1 MTGAKTTIIEVR
13 TSPHLH
19 GPLTVDKI
27 MRHVV
32 YAMLPLAAYAVWY
45 FGLSAAVLLA
55 VTTVGCVLAE
65 HVACR
70 LSGNRTTVN
79 DYSAAITGLLLGL
92 TLPPG
97 FPIWMAL
104 VGCAVAIL
112 PGKMLFGGLGSNV
125 FNPALVGR
133 AFLQAAFPV
142 AITAYTPGMVA
153 DRFQS
158 FIPSTWTMPLMK
170 PAGLTE
176 WLAAVR
182 VDGFSGAT
190 PLVALKFDHIYTD
203 PWPMFW
209 GQRAGSSGEL
219 PGFLILLCGAYLVVR
234 HMMDWRIPV
243 AMLGGAG
250 VTAAAF
256 HVANPAAYAD
266 AGFMLVTGGLMLGAT
281 FMATDPVASPVTP
294 RGMWIYGALMGL
306 LTILIRNLGG
316 LAEGVMYA
324 ILLGNAL
331 APLIDRLTP
340 PRPYG
345 ARKKAGAQ

>member
-1 MTGAKTTIIEVR
+1 MSATILEVR
-13 TSPHLH
+13 SSPHLH
-19 GPLTVDKI
+19 GSLSVDRI

-32 YAMLPLAAYAVWY
+32 YSLLPIAAYSVWH
-45 FGLSAAVLLA
+45 FGSSVAALLTL
-55 VTTVGCVLAE
+55 TTASCVFAE
-65 HVACR
+65 HAACR
-70 LSGNRTTVN
+70 LSRKSTTVN

-97 FPIWMAL
+97 FPLWMAV
-104 VGCAVAIL
+104 VGSLIAIL
-112 PGKMLFGGLGSNV
+112 PGKLLFGGLGTNV

-142 AITAYTPGMVA
+142 AITTYTPGLIA
-153 DRFQS
+153 SRFTG
-158 FIPSTWTMPLMK
+158 FIPTTWTMPLMK
-170 PAGLTE
+170 PPSI
-176 WLAAVR
+176 AAWIAQVR
-182 VDGFSGAT
+182 VDGFTGAT
-190 PLVALKFDHIYTD
+190 PLVLNKFDHLYSD

-209 GQRAGSSGEL
+209 GQRAGSSGEI

-234 HMMDWRIPV
+234 RIMDWRITV
-243 AMLGGAG
+243 SMLAGAMA
-250 VTAAAF
+250 TAEAF
-256 HVANPAAYAD
+256 HLVDPAIYP
-266 AGFMLVTGGLMLGAT
+266 GPLFMLFTGGLLFGAV

-294 RGMWIYGALMGL
+294 RGMWLYGLLMGV

-331 APLIDRLTP
+331 SPLIDKLTP

-345 ARKKAGAQ
+345 ARRGAI

>member
-1 MTGAKTTIIEVR
+1 MRAPIIEVR

-19 GPLTVDKI
+19 GPLSVDMI

-32 YAMLPLAAYAVWY
+32 YALLPIAAFSVWH
-45 FGLSAAVLLA
+45 FGISVAVLLI
-55 VTTVGCVLAE
+55 VTTGCCVLTE
-65 HVACR
+65 HAACR
-70 LSGNRTTVN
+70 ISGMHTTVN

-97 FPIWMAL
+97 FPVWMAV
-104 VGCAVAIL
+104 VGSLVAIA
-112 PGKMLFGGLGSNV
+112 PGKFLFGGLGSNV

-142 AITAYTPGMVA
+142 AITTYTPGLVA
-153 DRFQS
+153 GRFRE
-158 FIPSTWTMPLMK
+158 FIPTTWTMPLMK
-170 PAGLTE
+170 PPPIAD
-176 WLAAVR
+176 WIAQVR
-182 VDGFSGAT
+182 VDGFTGAT
-190 PLVALKFDHIYTD
+190 PLVLQKFDHIYSD

-209 GQRAGSSGEL
+209 GQRAGSSGEI
-219 PGFLILLCGAYLVVR
+219 PGFLILLCGAYLVAR
-234 HMMDWRIPV
+234 HMMDWRIPA
-243 AMLGGAG
+243 AMVGSALATAG
-250 VTAAAF
+250 VF
-256 HVANPAAYAD
+256 HLVNPAVYAD
-266 AGFMLVTGGLMLGAT
+266 PLFMLFTGGLLFGAT

-294 RGMWIYGALMGL
+294 RGLWIYGALMGV

-331 APLIDRLTP
+331 SPLIDKLTP

-345 ARKKAGAQ
+345 TRKPGGAR